1 MTHPILMIH
10 SRILSACFIC
20 FFIAAC
26 NTQKKTTAVKTTTET
41 KTAPDIKTVSEKTAP
56 EKIAPEKTAKQKT
69 TTMKARHEIN
79 LSIDNMHIDHHIKAR
94 HAINLSV
101 DNIHIDHHINNN
113 NFLNTGKEPTEKNN
127 ALFETLSK
135 NDIESRINLSGK
147 LLTDKDK
154 VKNNQYLESV
164 NGVQINI
171 KGNFN

>member
-1 MTHPILMIH
+1 MIH

-26 NTQKKTTAVKTTTET
+26 NTQKKTTPVKKTTEI
-41 KTAPDIKTVSEKTAP
+41 KTAADIKTVSEKTAA

-69 TTMKARHEIN
+69 TIVKARHVIN

-135 NDIESRINLSGK
+135 NDIEPRINLSGK
-147 LLTDKDK
+147 LLTDKGNVENK
-154 VKNNQYLESV
+154 QYFESV

>member
-1 MTHPILMIH
+1 MIH

-26 NTQKKTTAVKTTTET
+26 NTQKKTTPVKTTTET
-41 KTAPDIKTVSEKTAP
+41 KTAPDIKTVSEKT
-56 EKIAPEKTAKQKT
+56 APEKTAKQKT

-79 LSIDNMHIDHHIKAR
+79 LSIDNMHIDLHIKVR

-101 DNIHIDHHINNN
+101 NNIHIDHHINDN
-113 NFLNTGKEPTEKNN
+113 NFLNKGKEPTEKNN

-154 VKNNQYLESV
+154 VKNKQYLESV
-164 NGVQINI
+164 NGVQIII

>member
-1 MTHPILMIH
+1 MIH
-10 SRILSACFIC
+10 SRILCACFIC
-20 FFIAAC
+20 FFIAVC
-26 NTQKKTTAVKTTTET
+26 NTQKKTTPVKTTTEI

-69 TTMKARHEIN
+69 TIMKARHEIN

-94 HAINLSV
+94 HAIYLSV

-113 NFLNTGKEPTEKNN
+113 NFLNTGKEPTEKNT
-127 ALFETLSK
+127 LFETLSK
-135 NDIESRINLSGK
+135 NDIEPRINLSGK
-147 LLTDKDK
+147 LLTDKDRVENK
-154 VKNNQYLESV
+154 QYLESV

>member
-1 MTHPILMIH
+1 MIH

-20 FFIAAC
+20 FFIAVC
-26 NTQKKTTAVKTTTET
+26 NTQKKTTPVKITTEI

-69 TTMKARHEIN
+69 TIIKARHEIN

-94 HAINLSV
+94 HVIYLSV

-113 NFLNTGKEPTEKNN
+113 NFWNTGKEPTEKNN
-127 ALFETLSK
+127 ALFEILSN
-135 NDIESRINLSGK
+135 NDIEPRINLSGK
-147 LLTDKDK
+147 LLTDKGRVENK
-154 VKNNQYLESV
+154 QYLESV